1 MTKSRFRIWALCVV
15 MALLGVTGIAAIQ
28 LHALTDTEPVRGEL
42 KSNDAPTGS
51 PVKVIRDNYHADA
64 IAPLQRIIESDSKG
78 LAAAVKSFRAKKQ
91 PIGNV
96 ELDICISDDRNF
108 VALQLLQFGD
118 EYTYHP
124 ITEPAFF
131 EGEQAQLVASI
142 L

>member
-1 MTKSRFRIWALCVV
+1 MGQ
-15 MALLGVTGIAAIQ
+15 ALLNNNNLRVKSALFGLKKQ
-28 LHALTDTEPVRGEL
+28 LVYV
-42 KSNDAPTGS
+42 PTGS

-78 LAAAVKSFRAKKQ
+78 LVAAIKSFRAKKQ

-124 ITEPAFF
+124 ITDPAFF

>member
-1 MTKSRFRIWALCVV
+1 MGL
-15 MALLGVTGIAAIQ
+15 ALLNNNNLRVKSALFGLKKQ
-28 LHALTDTEPVRGEL
+28 LVYV
-42 KSNDAPTGS
+42 PTGS

-78 LAAAVKSFRAKKQ
+78 LVAAIKSFRAKKQ

>member
-1 MTKSRFRIWALCVV
+1 MANFNKLQ
-15 MALLGVTGIAAIQ
+15 MGQALLNNNNLRVKSALFGLKKQ
-28 LHALTDTEPVRGEL
+28 LVYVPTD
-42 KSNDAPTGS
+42 S

-78 LAAAVKSFRAKKQ
+78 LVAAIKSFRAKKQ

>member
-1 MTKSRFRIWALCVV
+1 MGQ
-15 MALLGVTGIAAIQ
+15 ALLNNNNLSIKSTLFGLKKQ
-28 LHALTDTEPVRGEL
+28 LVYV
-42 KSNDAPTGS
+42 PTGS

-64 IAPLQRIIESDSKG
+64 IAQLQRIIESDSKG
-78 LAAAVKSFRAKKQ
+78 LVAAVKAFRAKKQ
-91 PIGNV
+91 SIGNV

-124 ITEPAFF
+124 ITKPAFF
-131 EGEQAQLVASI
+131 EGEQAQLITTI

>member
-1 MTKSRFRIWALCVV
+1 MGQ
-15 MALLGVTGIAAIQ
+15 ALLNNNNLRVKSALFGLKKQ
-28 LHALTDTEPVRGEL
+28 LVY
-42 KSNDAPTGS
+42 APTGS

-78 LAAAVKSFRAKKQ
+78 LAAAVKSSRAKKQ

>member
-1 MTKSRFRIWALCVV
+1 MANFNKLQ
-15 MALLGVTGIAAIQ
+15 MGQALLNNNNLRVKSALFGLKKQ
-28 LHALTDTEPVRGEL
+28 LVYV
-42 KSNDAPTGS
+42 PTGS

-96 ELDICISDDRNF
+96 ELDICISDDKNF

-124 ITEPAFF
+124 ITDPAFF

>member
-1 MTKSRFRIWALCVV
+1 MGQ
-15 MALLGVTGIAAIQ
+15 ALLNNNNLRVKSALFGLKKQ
-28 LHALTDTEPVRGEL
+28 LVYVPTD
-42 KSNDAPTGS
+42 S

-78 LAAAVKSFRAKKQ
+78 LVAAIKSFRAKKQ